1 MLLTAIG
8 LITHELFVHP
18 SERTDE
24 LELELTSLLDRV
36 TLDMLKIELSLSS
49 PIEYYN
55 IYECND
61 FNFGAFVIRKGQTMP
76 IHDHPNM
83 TVFTKLIHGDLH
95 VKELQLLDAEDD
107 SARLRR
113 ARVVSDKIC
122 SGGNSSNTPSTLRH
136 SKESDS
142 AISHP
147 PSPTLTHRSDHTCH
161 ETVFKIFPTDGPNLH
176 SYTAVSDYAVI
187 LDVMGP
193 PYAAGERDITYYS
206 EVQPT
211 EVPQQPLNAA
221 TTGSPISKLQ
231 QQQSTPNSVSYKR
244 KREDISLDDFEDLN
258 TSIYAKKS
266 NLSSMVFVSDG
277 LVSPAESASQLFRST
292 SSLIRENHC
301 NPSPAPETITY
312 LKVDPSVEMEVNE
325 ARYEGLPVRDFL
337 KLMEKSRSKS
347 GNERVGDALKI
358 SDRIGRTIDK
368 ITNGSSFVQA

>member
-36 TLDMLKIELSLSS
+36 TLDMLKIKPSLSS

-55 IYECND
+55 IYECRD
-61 FNFGAFVIRKGQTMP
+61 FNIGAFVIRKGQTMP

-95 VKELQLLDAEDD
+95 VKELQLLDTKDA
-107 SARLRR
+107 LRR

-122 SGGNSSNTPSTLRH
+122 SSCDSFLRH
-136 SKESDS
+136 SKESSDS
-142 AISHP
+142 SISHP

-161 ETVFKIFPTDGPNLH
+161 ESVFKIFPTDGPNLH

-193 PYAAGERDITYYS
+193 PYAAGEREITYYS
-206 EVQPT
+206 EVQHT
-211 EVPQQPLNAA
+211 VLLQQHHLDAA
-221 TTGSPISKLQ
+221 TT
-231 QQQSTPNSVSYKR
+231 VSYKR
-244 KREDISLDDFEDLN
+244 KREDIFSDDTDDLH
-258 TSIYAKKS
+258 TSIYTKKS
-266 NLSSMVFVSDG
+266 NLSSMVFVSGG

-292 SSLIRENHC
+292 SSLALENHR
-301 NPSPAPETITY
+301 NTPPVTVIY
-312 LKVDPSVEMEVNE
+312 LKIDPSVEMEVNE
-325 ARYEGLPVRDFL
+325 ARYDGLPVRDFL
-337 KLMEKSRSKS
+337 KLLEQRGS
-347 GNERVGDALKI
+347 GNERVCDALKI
-358 SDRIGRTIDK
+358 SDRIVRTFDK